1 MMMLW
6 VVVLAQTIL
15 LIALLL
21 GVYLMQR
28 RSQRQ
33 LQQLQQQLTT
43 LSQATALHN
52 QLGHEIKEL
61 RSGIIGVGQRVISFE
76 SELSEQQQQLHQ
88 LMDKQQSLEL
98 ADPDAK
104 IYSRAMKMVELG
116 AGLEEIIRECELPRA
131 EAELLLSL
139 HQTKSN

>member
-6 VVVLAQTIL
+6 AVVVTQTIL

-21 GVYLMQR
+21 ALYFMQR
-28 RSQRQ
+28 RTQRQ
-33 LQQLQQQLTT
+33 LQLLQQQINTLNQTT
-43 LSQATALHN
+43 AQQSQI
-52 QLGHEIKEL
+52 GHEIKEL
-61 RSGIIGVGQRVISFE
+61 RSGIIGVGQHVLQFE
-76 SELSEQQQQLHQ
+76 SEQIKQQQQLVQ
-88 LMDKQQSLEL
+88 LMEKQQSLEL

-139 HQTKSN
+139 HQTKSD

>member
-6 VVVLAQTIL
+6 AVVLTQTIL
-15 LIALLL
+15 LIALILL
-21 GVYLMQR
+21 LFFMLR
-28 RSQRQ
+28 RSQRE
-33 LQQLQQQLTT
+33 LQQLHQQVVT
-43 LSQATALHN
+43 LSQVTTQQE
-52 QLGHEIKEL
+52 QLSHEIKEL
-61 RSGIIGVGQRVISFE
+61 RSGIIGVGQRVLQFE
-76 SELSEQQQQLHQ
+76 SEQIEQQQQLQ
-88 LMDKQQSLEL
+88 QVMEKQQSLEL

-139 HQTKSN
+139 HQTKTR

>member
-21 GVYLMQR
+21 GIYLMQR

-33 LQQLQQQLTT
+33 LQQLQQQLST
-43 LSQATALHN
+43 LNQATALHT
-52 QLGHEIKEL
+52 QLDHDIKEL

-139 HQTKSN
+139 HQTKSS